1 MKKRKGFSRAVAL
14 LLLLCLAVTMCTSC
28 TVPPDDGTG
37 DHTTSSNPGMTES
50 NPSSNPSSDVP
61 PEQKPM
67 SAKEYFSELRLLK
80 TDTGGYALKNTQ
92 TLNGV
97 SVQLP
102 MYGNT
107 ELSNTPMLGLSQVT
121 SRGFV
126 FAKEKD
132 DVVYLLDKDG
142 LSALFKVPWA
152 SGEYGH
158 EVIAEIGA
166 SDEDVIFFRTT
177 NYHYPTTTNLLRRYY
192 VAEQKCDIV
201 LDLNGETIT
210 AYLDRWQGEITA
222 WQAINNQEIA
232 LTVRPMYEH
241 KTTSKAYKTFLKEEV
256 ARLTDDPDAQKA
268 VKTISDGKSTEEY
281 RPVIVYNT
289 ELKTCQ
295 VLYTLAQQKA
305 YLAQFDLDY
314 TRPEAEDANA
324 KPTVHKGNVSGTA
337 MSYKEYFSE
346 MRIPWKEG
354 TGAYYTRSEKI
365 LLKDTEGFT
374 SAFFSYYDGQ
384 KLSVLPMYSFET
396 AAGILIADNHK
407 DGARLLRLSKDGTE
421 CLVEFP
427 SGTCIE
433 NIQGADSHVVF
444 MQVTTGSVTHCKQYM
459 YRYFIPD
466 GKLELVADPDEG
478 KAAEVSREHK
488 GVVVGWDVYSN
499 ENVLMHIRPM
509 YGYEME
515 SEEYIAYLKAQIQ
528 RHKDNPERKQE
539 LERVLEHDV
548 QWGAAHYVYVDY
560 NLRTGK
566 KTVLYTRAEY
576 ADYQHRF
583 GVNVEV

>member
-1 MKKRKGFSRAVAL
+1 MKKHNAFSRAVAL

-28 TVPPDDGTG
+28 TAPPDTG
-37 DHTTSSNPGMTES
+37 NNGHHTPSSSNPGTTES
-50 NPSSNPSSDVP
+50 NPSSDIP

-67 SAKEYFSELRLLK
+67 SAEEYFSELRTLK
-80 TDTGGYALKNTQ
+80 TDTGDYSFKNTQ
-92 TLNGV
+92 TINGV

-107 ELSNTPMLGLSQVT
+107 ELSNTPLFGSSAVT
-121 SRGFV
+121 SRGF
-126 FAKEKD
+126 FFSEGND
-132 DVVYLLDKDG
+132 NYMLLLDRDG
-142 LSALFKVPWA
+142 LHALFRTPLD
-152 SGEYGH
+152 GGQEN
-158 EVIAEIGA
+158 IAEIGA
-166 SDEDVIFFRTT
+166 ADEDVIFFRTT
-177 NYHYPTTTNLLRRYY
+177 NVQYPITKNLIRRYY
-192 VAEQKCDIV
+192 IAEQKCDIV

-268 VKTISDGKSTEEY
+268 VKAISDGKSTEEY

-346 MRIPWKEG
+346 MRIPWEEEDRYSNYDSTTKSLFYMNGNIG
-354 TGAYYTRSEKI
+354 TYGISFI
-365 LLKDTEGFT
+365 FG
-374 SAFFSYYDGQ
+374 GQ
-384 KLSVLPMYSFET
+384 QMNTLPIKTKNGIT
-396 AAGILIADNHK
+396 AAGILLADNHK
-407 DGARLLRLSKDGTE
+407 DGARLLRLSKDGLE
-421 CLVEFP
+421 CLVDFP
-427 SGTCIE
+427 AGYTIKE
-433 NIQGADSHVVF
+433 IPQGDSHVVF
-444 MQVTTGSVTHCKQYM
+444 MQVMTGSVTHCKQYM

-509 YGYEME
+509 YGYEMK

-539 LERVLEHDV
+539 LEQVLEHDV
-548 QWGAAHYVYVDY
+548 QWGPAHYIYVDY